1 MTSLLTNGAA
11 LTVLQ
16 NINQV
21 QRDLES
27 TQGRISSGMRVKSAA
42 DNAAYWS
49 IATTMRSDNASL
61 SSVKDALGVGSAT
74 LDVAASALNTTVDLI
89 GQIKAKLVAAREPGI
104 DRQKV
109 QTEITQLQ
117 QTLADISGSASF
129 IGENWLSQDSGVA
142 GYNATKTIVASFN
155 RSTTSVSVG
164 TIDIDTSNLKLFD
177 ANDQSGV
184 IDRDRTVN
192 ATTVSLAAMDIASL
206 TDSAADLQTLDDYIS
221 IADAALGD
229 VSTAASGLGSARHRV
244 TMQQDFVTS
253 LMDSITTGVGQLVD
267 ADMTRESTRLQALQA
282 QQQLAIQS
290 LSIANSSS
298 QQILK
303 LFGG

>member
-1 MTSLLTNGAA
+1 MTSILTNGAA

-21 QRDLES
+21 QRDLEA

-49 IATTMRSDNASL
+49 IATTMRSDNSSL

-74 LDVAASALNTTVDLI
+74 LDVASSALNSTVDI
-89 GQIKAKLVAAREPGI
+89 VSQIKAKLVAAREPGL
-104 DRQKV
+104 DRAKV
-109 QTEITQLQ
+109 QAEIGQLQ
-117 QTLADISGSASF
+117 NTLKSISDAASF
-129 IGENWLSQDSGVA
+129 SAENWLSQDSSIA
-142 GYNATKTIVASFN
+142 GYNANKTIVASFS
-155 RSTTSVSVG
+155 RTTTEVSVG
-164 TIDIDTSNLKLFD
+164 TIDLDTSSMKLFD
-177 ANDQSGV
+177 SNDQSGIV
-184 IDRDRTVN
+184 DRDRTIGG
-192 ATTVSLAAMDIASL
+192 TTISLATIDISAL
-206 TDSAADLQTLDDYIS
+206 TDSTADQQTLDDFIS
-221 IADAALGD
+221 IADQALGD
-229 VSTAASGLGSARHRV
+229 ISTAASSIGSARHRV
-244 TMQQDFVTS
+244 SMQQDFVST
-253 LMDSITTGVGQLVD
+253 LMDSITTGIGQLVD

-282 QQQLAIQS
+282 QQQLGIQS

>member
-1 MTSLLTNGAA
+1 MTSLLTNGTA
-11 LTVLQ
+11 LAVLQ

-21 QRDLES
+21 QRDLET
-27 TQGRISSGMRVKSAA
+27 TQERISSGMRVKSAA

-61 SSVKDALGVGSAT
+61 SAVKDALGVGSAT
-74 LDVAASALNTTVDLI
+74 LDVASGALNSTVDLV
-89 GQIKAKLVAAREPGI
+89 GQIKTKLVAAREPGL
-104 DRQKV
+104 DRAKV
-109 QTEITQLQ
+109 QAEIAQLQ
-117 QTLADISGSASF
+117 ATLKDIAGSASF
-129 IGENWLSQDSGVA
+129 IGENWLSQDSA
-142 GYNATKTIVASFN
+142 APAYNATKTIVASFN
-155 RSTTSVSVG
+155 RTTTSVSVG
-164 TIDIDTSNLKLFD
+164 TIDIDSSNMKLFD
-177 ANDQSGV
+177 ANDQSGIV
-184 IDRDRTVN
+184 DRDRTIN
-192 ATTVSLAAMDIASL
+192 ATTVALATMDISGL
-206 TDSAADLQTLDDYIS
+206 SDSSADLQTLDDYIS

-229 VSTAASGLGSARHRV
+229 VASAASSIGSARRRV
-244 TMQQDFVTS
+244 SMQQDFVNT
-253 LMDSITTGVGQLVD
+253 LMDSITTGIGQLVD